1 MSLTQDQKKRFKQ
14 IGHHLKPVVMVAGN
28 GLTEGVVN
36 ETERALADHELI
48 KVRFSITEREP
59 RLELMHEL
67 CGQTRADLVQII
79 GKLALIY
86 RANPKANPKLS
97 NLKRYAE

>member
-1 MSLTQDQKKRFKQ
+1 
-14 IGHHLKPVVMVAGN
+14 
-28 GLTEGVVN
+28 
-36 ETERALADHELI
+36 
-48 KVRFSITEREP
+48 
-59 RLELMHEL
+59 MHEL